1 MTKRPKSPRIWCVE
15 PAPVP
20 RVEVYPDHIVV
31 VEMLTR
37 EDVAKLFAPTKEGN
51 TDG

>member
-1 MTKRPKSPRIWCVE
+1 MTKKPKAPRMEYVE

-51 TDG
+51 TND